1 MSTSISSADS
11 NMTATTA
18 FLCRWL
24 GVYCLIVALSM
35 ALHRDAYL
43 AAVAALAH
51 DAPLM
56 LILGIFTTL
65 GGLALVLVHNQWR
78 ADHALVVT
86 VLAWAVLLKG
96 LLFLFLGPAAAPSF
110 YLGTLRYAQLFYGY
124 AALCALLGIYLC
136 FGGFGSRASMPPA
149 RAATTQ

>member
-1 MSTSISSADS
+1 MAP
-11 NMTATTA
+11 TT

-35 ALHRDAYL
+35 VLHRDAYL
-43 AAVAALAH
+43 TTVAAMAH
-51 DAPLM
+51 EAPLM

-78 ADHALVVT
+78 ADHYAPVVT
-86 VLAWAVLLKG
+86 ILAWAVLLKG
-96 LLFLFLGPAAAPSF
+96 LLFLFLGPSAAPSF

-124 AALCALLGIYLC
+124 VALCALLGIYLC
-136 FGGFGSRASMPPA
+136 LGGFGGGA
-149 RAATTQ
+149 RMTSARTQANSLSSSP